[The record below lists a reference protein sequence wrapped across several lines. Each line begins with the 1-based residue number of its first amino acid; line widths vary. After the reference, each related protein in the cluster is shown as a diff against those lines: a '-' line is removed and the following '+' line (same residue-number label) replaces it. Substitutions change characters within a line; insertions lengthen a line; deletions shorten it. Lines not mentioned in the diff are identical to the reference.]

1 MKYFQLYAFIF
12 LLCWGSLSAQQKK
25 DPEALAKEVLS
36 KLEEQYKKSKSIR
49 VKFTYEMSNEVSGV
63 REEMKGE
70 FIMKKNKYR
79 LKLAEQEVINNG
91 KTQWTY
97 LKEAN
102 EVNISDYSPDN
113 EDITPEKIFTLYK
126 KDYRS
131 VFIEEVAEAGK
142 VYQVVDLQ
150 PLDRN
155 KKHFKI
161 RIKVN
166 KKENAI
172 KSWEIFE
179 KNQNRFKYL
188 ITVIDYDVLVGDG
201 YFNFKES
208 DYPNV
213 EVIDLR
219 N

>member
-1 MKYFQLYAFIF
+1 MKKLLYALA
-12 LLCWGSLSAQQKK
+12 LLIGWGSAFAQQKK
-25 DPEALAKEVLS
+25 DPEVLAKEILS
-36 KLEEQYKKSKSIR
+36 KLEDQYKKSKSIR
-49 VKFTYEMSNEVSGV
+49 VNFTYEMSNEVSGV

-70 FIMKKNKYR
+70 FIMKRNKYR

-102 EVNISDYSPDN
+102 EVNISDYNPDN

-126 KDYRS
+126 KDYKS
-131 VFIEEVAEAGK
+131 VFVEEVVEMGK

-166 KKENAI
+166 KQANAI

-188 ITVIDYDVLVGDG
+188 ISVIDYDVLVGDG

-213 EVIDLR
+213 EIIDLR